1 MGARFNSLP
10 SCAAEV
16 GVYRLADEPALHCS
30 ILELPHSRERM
41 AKHRCPRLSQRPA
54 CHTREKEWLN
64 DGKAEVLETLTVS
77 CSKVL
82 MVPPEGQVAGMT
94 VGAAV
99 GAAVGAEGA
108 DVGVPAGAAVGA
120 AVGDEGAAVGVP
132 AGAAVGAAVG
142 VPAGAAVGPA
152 VPSGVGAKV
161 GVRVGAVGDVGV
173 TGPVDR
179 HTLSMANCRWHTS
192 RTRHYATASLLPLTW
207 PQQLGKHTPLT
218 SVSDVVGALSTG
230 CDDWQTSKHSEL
242 TCLVKCQSGKQRAAT
257 RT

>member
-1 MGARFNSLP
+1 MSVCRQGQLWGQLWAMRAR
-10 SCAAEV
+10 
-16 GVYRLADEPALHCS
+16 
-30 ILELPHSRERM
+30 
-41 AKHRCPRLSQRPA
+41 
-54 CHTREKEWLN
+54 
-64 DGKAEVLETLTVS
+64 
-77 CSKVL
+77 
-82 MVPPEGQVAGMT
+82 
-94 VGAAV
+94 
-99 GAAVGAEGA
+99 
-108 DVGVPAGAAVGA
+108 
-120 AVGDEGAAVGVP
+120 GVP

-242 TCLVKCQSGKQRAAT
+242 TCLVKCQSGKERAAT